1 MTKKS
6 PVSRVQRK
14 HSLRIAQVHWGFPP
28 VIGGVET
35 HLSIM
40 LPTMVKMGHRV
51 ELLTGSVQRLQSTY
65 DYRGVRIVREP
76 LMDLNWLYQRGVHGL
91 ESEIRTMLGT
101 FLKNA
106 KPDLIHAHNFH
117 YFSKV
122 HAEALQEF
130 AGQSKVPLILT
141 AHNVWD
147 DNLFLDLVRKVEW
160 SHIIAVSHFIKSE
173 LMGVGV
179 EDDKITVVY
188 HGIDYESYARKR
200 NVSHIL
206 KKYPQLEGRKVVL
219 HPARIGLG
227 KGCDTSIKALN
238 ILRKRFPDVLLVLA
252 GTKHII
258 DWGSIQQKEI
268 TYMMNLVDFFN
279 LRNNILIDAYSLE
292 QMPTLYEISDVCIY
306 PSTSPEP
313 FGLTIL
319 EALASGKPMVVT
331 EMGGMPEIIKDRIN
345 GFVIPV
351 RNYEVLAARVCELLE
366 DPRLRERM
374 GRTGREM
381 VRQSH
386 TRESMSE
393 NTMAVYRRVLYG
405 GDVD

>member
-1 MTKKS
+1 MAKKR
-6 PVSRVQRK
+6 PVSRVRRK
-14 HSLRIAQVHWGFPP
+14 RSLRIAQMHWGFPP
-28 VIGGVET
+28 IIGGVET

-40 LPTMVKMGHRV
+40 LPTMVMMGHRV
-51 ELLTGSVQRLQSTY
+51 ELITASVQRLPSTY
-65 DYRGVRIVREP
+65 SYRGVKVFRTP
-76 LMDLNWLYQRGVHGL
+76 LMDLNWLYQRGTHGL
-91 ESEIRTMLGT
+91 EQEIRTTLGT
-101 FLKNA
+101 FLKKA

-122 HAEALQEF
+122 HAEFLQEF
-130 AGQSKVPLILT
+130 AGQSKIPLILT

-147 DNLFLDLVRKVEW
+147 DNLFLDLVRNVEW
-160 SHIIAVSHFIKSE
+160 SHIIAVSHFIKGE

-179 EDDKITVVY
+179 EDGKITVVY

-200 NVSHIL
+200 KVSHIL
-206 KKYPQLEGRKVVL
+206 KKYPQLEGRKVVF
-219 HPARIGLG
+219 HPARMGLG
-227 KGCDTSIKALN
+227 KGCDVSIKALN

-258 DWGSIQQKEI
+258 DWGSTQPKDIA
-268 TYMMNLVDFFN
+268 YMVNLVEFFN

-292 QMPTLYEISDVCIY
+292 QMPALYQISDVCIY

-313 FGLTIL
+313 FGLTML

-351 RNYEVLAARVCELLE
+351 RNYEVLAARVRELLAN
-366 DPRLRERM
+366 PGMRERL

-381 VRQSH
+381 VRQSY
-386 TRESMSE
+386 TRENMTV
-393 NTMAVYRRVLYG
+393 NTLAVYRQVLYG
-405 GDVD
+405 DDID